1 MSDTTTPLLS
11 AVDIETHA
19 LDLTEST
26 WSRIN
31 KLDQHEYLSVA
42 KRCIV
47 KGIELASAKLLA
59 ENAALRERLAV
70 LEGKGVEPVLEKD
83 AAHVC
88 DLLTQLHGEF
98 YGKGMAHADAFRVLP
113 KVVALIKSDA
123 SLRAAAQVAADAL
136 VREEQSLSDR
146 LEQAVSSTMRDQ
158 LTNRR
163 SKVRTALAALAE
175 QGVKPTLKS

>member
-1 MSDTTTPLLS
+1 MSATTTPLLS

-31 KLDQHEYLSVA
+31 KLDQDEYLAVA

-70 LEGKGVEPVLEKD
+70 LEGHGVVTEHRMEGIEARVRTAVANVSKPFETMDEKR
-83 AAHVC
+83 AAVKE
-88 DLLTQLHGEF
+88 LNEAVNEMRMAKQLF
-98 YGKGMAHADAFRVLP
+98 AP
-113 KVVALIKSDA
+113 TPSDA

-136 VREEQSLSDR
+136 QVVQHRRGPFHRDMEAVR
-146 LEQAVSSTMRDQ
+146 
-158 LTNRR
+158 
-163 SKVRTALAALAE
+163 ALAALAE
-175 QGVKPTLKS
+175 QGVIPTTKP